1 MHASPALAR
10 LPATWHGSRPGAEL
24 VARPRLRWRAARIRD
39 SHGAA
44 ILAGVLNPE
53 RDPSS
58 TPDLDPVRQPSEPQ
72 QHEPPTYDLSYR
84 DAFWASR
91 AYEDLCDRIAL
102 RALLAGSSGHVLD
115 VGAGFGRLVD
125 EYGAFDRV
133 TLVDA
138 SPAMIQAARERVGS
152 DPRISIAQ
160 ADAAHLPIASGSVD
174 VVVAV
179 RLILHVS
186 DPQAVF
192 AEIARVLR
200 PGGLFVLEFPNRRH
214 LLARL
219 RYLARRQSW
228 SPGDPGPHEY
238 REGHFSHQPA
248 TVARQLRRA
257 GLVPT
262 SRRAVSLFRSARLKR
277 LVPARSLAM
286 LEAPLQARLGR
297 LAPSPSL
304 YIASRNQG
312 RAPIAEVPPPGP
324 SEARAE
330 DAPPA

>member
-1 MHASPALAR
+1 MHAWHRARDPAR
-10 LPATWHGSRPGAEL
+10 RPGTL
-24 VARPRLRWRAARIRD
+24 SPLRD
-39 SHGAA
+39 SPGAA
-44 ILAGVLNPE
+44 ILSCVSNPE
-53 RDPSS
+53 RGPSP
-58 TPDLDPVRQPSEPQ
+58 TPGLEPVRQP
-72 QHEPPTYDLSYR
+72 HEPPTYDLSYR
-84 DAFWASR
+84 DAFWSSR
-91 AYEDLCDRIAL
+91 AYEDLCDRTAL
-102 RALLAGSSGHVLD
+102 RALLAGSSGHLLD

-125 EYGAFDRV
+125 EYGAFEHV

-138 SPAMIQAARERVGS
+138 SPAMIEAARERVGAN
-152 DPRISIAQ
+152 PRVSIVQ
-160 ADAAHLPIASGSVD
+160 ADAAELPIATGSVD

-192 AEIARVLR
+192 GEIARVLR

-228 SPGDPGPHEY
+228 SPSEPGPHEY

-277 LVPARSLAM
+277 LAPARYLAR

-304 YIASRNQG
+304 YIAARNQG
-312 RAPIAEVPPPGP
+312 RAPIAGIGP
-324 SEARAE
+324 VATPDARAKG
-330 DAPPA
+330 APPA